1 MAFEFMQAW
10 PSSHTTAHTCGVLG
24 ANALLGNLPRRE
36 AQYQFE
42 RPAVDAQ
49 TPTIL
54 RQSLRACEE
63 VTRVNSRSFF
73 LSSQLLPAAKRQAIR
88 VLYAFCRTSDDIV
101 DLPHSSQPADRL
113 ANWLWLITNREWA
126 GQHPVLPAWHQT
138 CQNFDLPHDLVKEL
152 LAGVAMD
159 LMIKRYQSFED
170 LWLYCYRVASVVG
183 LLSMRIIGF
192 EDGAEPYAIKL
203 GVALQLTNILRD
215 VAEDAQRG
223 RIYLP
228 QEDLAYFNLSDE
240 DILAGVHDERF
251 QALME
256 FEIARAR
263 KLYDESWEGI
273 ALLPRDSRLAVAAA
287 SRFYAG
293 ILDKIVAQNYNVY
306 KQRAHLSTSEKV
318 LMLPKLWQDTQQL
331 GRR

>member
-1 MAFEFMQAW
+1 MTLKLAQAW
-10 PSSHTTAHTCGVLG
+10 PSSHTTSDSCRVLG
-24 ANALLGNLPRRE
+24 VNALLGSLPRRE
-36 AQYQFE
+36 PQYQLE
-42 RPAVDAQ
+42 CPLIDAKTPAV
-49 TPTIL
+49 L
-54 RQSLRACEE
+54 RQSLRVCEQI
-63 VTRVNSRSFF
+63 TRTNSRSFF

-101 DLPHSSQPADRL
+101 DLPHQSQPANRL
-113 ANWLWLITNREWA
+113 ANWLWLVSNREWA
-126 GQHPVLPAWHQT
+126 SLHPVLPAWHQI
-138 CQNFDLPHDLVKEL
+138 CQRFELPDALVKEL

-159 LMIKRYQSFED
+159 LTISRYKSFED

-183 LLSMRIIGF
+183 LLSMQIIGF
-192 EDGAEPYAIKL
+192 QTGAEPYAIKL

-228 QEDLAYFNLSDE
+228 QEDLEHFDLSDD

-263 KLYDESWEGI
+263 KLYEESWAGI
-273 ALLPRDSRLAVAAA
+273 GLLSADGRLAVAAA
-287 SRFYAG
+287 SRFYGA

-306 KQRAHLSTSEKV
+306 KQRAHLTTSEK
-318 LMLPKLWQDTQQL
+318 LRMLPKLWHDTKQL
-331 GRR
+331 GT